1 MFLDHYSI
9 DVMGPDREASFLIR
23 LQEGEELVGV
33 VAVKCQGAP
42 EEEAA
47 IERDEELAEGAEE
60 GGE

>member
-1 MFLDHYSI
+1 MATAFDDTEY
-9 DVMGPDREASFLIR
+9 
-23 LQEGEELVGV
+23 EGIEYLS
-33 VAVKCQGAP
+33 